1 MNPKLKNQDMTL
13 RCVIVDDE
21 PLARELI
28 KSYVSKTPGIELV
41 DEFESAH
48 DALNTVRENNIDI
61 IFLDINMPVLN
72 GIEFAALVP
81 RETRIIYITAYDN
94 YAVQDFRVNALDY
107 MLKPVSYDDFVRAVG
122 KAFEWKSMRRALDN
136 DTKRPTRQLTVK
148 SENRL
153 IQMRLDSINYVEV
166 RNDRVIFFR
175 SDGTEVSSPMSM
187 REIEEI
193 LPADRFMRVHRSFI
207 VNLARIEVVE
217 RNRIVFGKTYIPVSE
232 YKRDE
237 FFARF
242 R

>member
-1 MNPKLKNQDMTL
+1 MNPKLKNQDLTL

-41 DEFESAH
+41 DEFESAY

-61 IFLDINMPVLN
+61 IFLDINMPVMN

-94 YAVQDFRVNALDY
+94 YAVQGFRVNALDY

-136 DTKRPTRQLTVK
+136 DTKRPAGQLTVK

-175 SDGTEVSSPMSM
+175 SDGSEVSSPMSM

-193 LPADRFMRVHRSFI
+193 LPADRFMRIHRSFI
-207 VNLARIEVVE
+207 VNLDRIEVVE

-232 YKRDE
+232 NKRDE

>member
-1 MNPKLKNQDMTL
+1 MNPKLKNQDLTL

-41 DEFESAH
+41 DEFESAY
-48 DALNTVRENNIDI
+48 DAMNTVRENNIDI
-61 IFLDINMPVLN
+61 IFLDINMPVMN

-94 YAVQDFRVNALDY
+94 YAVQGFRVNALDY

-136 DTKRPTRQLTVK
+136 DTKRPAGQLTVK

-153 IQMRLDSINYVEV
+153 I
-166 RNDRVIFFR
+166 
-175 SDGTEVSSPMSM
+175 
-187 REIEEI
+187 
-193 LPADRFMRVHRSFI
+193 
-207 VNLARIEVVE
+207 
-217 RNRIVFGKTYIPVSE
+217 
-232 YKRDE
+232 
-237 FFARF
+237 
-242 R
+242 

>member
-13 RCVIVDDE
+13 RCVILDDE

-81 RETRIIYITAYDN
+81 RETLIIYITAYDN
-94 YAVQDFRVNALDY
+94 YAVQGFRVNALDY

-175 SDGTEVSSPMSM
+175 SDGSEVSSPMSM

-193 LPADRFMRVHRSFI
+193 LPADRFMRIHRSFI
-207 VNLARIEVVE
+207 VNLDRIEIVE

-232 YKRDE
+232 NKRDE